1 MFDDINKI
9 IADYMMG
16 RASEE
21 QRQMLE
27 KRMLEDAAFCRKMK
41 ELLDSNEL
49 CEAWKVVRFVD
60 DEKALRNLRGKL
72 GIAEKDSEAKTPLLH
87 QLYVGLRAVAAVAL
101 LLVVVGV
108 AFWYNDYTSVIPP
121 VTPEHPA
128 GELFVKTA
136 DSAVTRRAET
146 PCVAYRYA
154 VKKSDLKGLRLDAA
168 TVNEL
173 LKSENI
179 TTYKNKEY
187 WVTLPDGT
195 SVHLNDNSRIIY
207 PEHFAKATPWNPHPV
222 REVVLQGEAYFMVAK
237 DKSRGFV
244 VHTIG
249 GDVVD
254 YGTEFYVS
262 ATSDE
267 HNHQLK
273 VALIKGKVGVKARN
287 MREKILAP
295 GEEAVVDADG
305 MKVQSIDTAP
315 YEAWHTGIFSFE
327 GYTLESIMEVVSMWY
342 EVDVEFEND
351 RLRNC
356 KFDGVLSR
364 YEPLDNVLKS
374 LNLVMNLKIHREGER
389 IVVR

>member
-1 MFDDINKI
+1 MFEGINKT
-9 IADYMMG
+9 IADYIMG

-27 KRMLEDAAFCRKMK
+27 ERMLKDAAFSQKLK
-41 ELLDSNEL
+41 DLLDSNEL
-49 CEAWKVVRFVD
+49 CEAWKAVCFVD
-60 DEKALRNLRGKL
+60 DEKALGDLRAKL
-72 GIAEKDSEAKTPLLH
+72 GFSEMEREAKTPLLH
-87 QLYVGLRAVAAVAL
+87 RLYVAFRAGAAVVL
-101 LLVVVGV
+101 LLVIGGV
-108 AFWYNDYTSVIPP
+108 AFWYDDYTSVIPP
-121 VTPEHPA
+121 ITPEHPV
-128 GELFVKTA
+128 GELFVKTT
-136 DSAVTRRAET
+136 DSAVARRAET

-154 VKKSDLKGLRLDAA
+154 VKESDLQGLHLNAA

-179 TTYKNKEY
+179 TTYDNKEY

-195 SVHLNDNSRIIY
+195 SVHLNGNSRVIY

-249 GDVVD
+249 GDVMD

-262 ATSDE
+262 AISGE
-267 HNHQLK
+267 HNAQLK
-273 VALIKGKVGVKARN
+273 VALIKGKVGVKAHD
-287 MREKILAP
+287 MRERMLAP

-305 MKVQSIDTAP
+305 MKVQNIDTTP
-315 YEAWHTGIFSFE
+315 YVAWHTGIFSFE
-327 GYTLESIMEVVSMWY
+327 GYTLERIMEVVSMWY

-351 RLRNC
+351 RLRNY
-356 KFDGVLSR
+356 KFDGILSR
-364 YEPLDNVLKS
+364 YEPLENVLNS
-374 LNLVMNLKIHREGER
+374 LNLVMNLKICREGEK

>member
-1 MFDDINKI
+1 MFKGINEI
-9 IADYMMG
+9 IADYITG

-27 KRMLEDAAFCRKMK
+27 ARMSEDAAFCQKIK
-41 ELLDSNEL
+41 DLLDSNEL
-49 CEAWKVVRFVD
+49 CEAWKTVSFVD
-60 DEKALRNLRGKL
+60 DEKALSELRRKL
-72 GIAEKDSEAKTPLLH
+72 GIVEMDFEAKTPLLH
-87 QLYVGLRAVAAVAL
+87 RLHVGLRAMAAVAL
-101 LLVVVGV
+101 LLVIGGI
-108 AFWYNDYTSVIPP
+108 ALWYSDYTSVTPP
-121 VTPEHPA
+121 ITPEHPA

-136 DSAVTRRAET
+136 DSVATRRAET
-146 PCVAYRYA
+146 PCVAYRCA
-154 VKKSDLKGLRLDAA
+154 VKASDLQGLHLDAA
-168 TVNEL
+168 TVNQM

-179 TTYKNKEY
+179 TTYDNKEY

-195 SVHLNDNSRIIY
+195 SVHLNGNSRIIY

-237 DKSRGFV
+237 DRSRGFV

-262 ATSDE
+262 TTSDE
-267 HNHQLK
+267 RNNQLK
-273 VALIKGKVGVKARN
+273 VALIKGKVGVKSHD
-287 MREKILAP
+287 MSEKMLAP

-315 YEAWHTGIFSFE
+315 YVAWHTGTFSFE
-327 GYTLESIMEVVSMWY
+327 GYTLDRIMEVVSMWY

-351 RLRNC
+351 RLRSN

-374 LNLVMNLKIHREGER
+374 LNLVMNLKIRREGEK